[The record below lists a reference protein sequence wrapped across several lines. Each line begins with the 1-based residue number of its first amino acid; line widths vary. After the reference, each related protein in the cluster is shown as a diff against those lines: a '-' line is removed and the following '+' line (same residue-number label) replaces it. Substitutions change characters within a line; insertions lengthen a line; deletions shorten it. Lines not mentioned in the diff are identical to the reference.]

1 MSPLYNLKKNMLVYK
16 RLKIKLTRHIWQ
28 KDGLVNLEYQSIL
41 KRRKGLY
48 VWVYVNI
55 NMDKYRQVKVSNV
68 EIVTISK

>member
-1 MSPLYNLKKNMLVYK
+1 MSILKLS
-16 RLKIKLTRHIWQ
+16 RHIWQ

-55 NMDKYRQVKVSNV
+55 NMDKYRQVKVSKV